1 MVTKRS
7 STGSKEEKE
16 AQLVEAILTFE
27 TIKEASSA
35 CGIPYSTARKM
46 LLTESVQ
53 SQLKIARTQV
63 YTTALSKLSA
73 MAAKAV
79 KVIGAAL
86 DRGDVNV
93 AKWLMDRGDAMA
105 FAELRDDVDEL
116 MHTRGIRNAKVS

>member
-1 MVTKRS
+1 
-7 STGSKEEKE
+7 
-16 AQLVEAILTFE
+16 
-27 TIKEASSA
+27 
-35 CGIPYSTARKM
+35 M